1 MTPKQI
7 DLVHESLPAIRALR
21 DRATARAG
29 EQVVVLDR
37 TPGRL
42 FAGADMGR
50 QGAVLINAVA
60 TAVQALRS
68 GDCESAAA
76 ALSQYHLCYGVGTH
90 HFRSAGAALVRA
102 LEQELGSALSAE
114 LGHAWAAAC
123 EWVGRVILE
132 ASHPMAA

>member
-7 DLVHESLPAIRALR
+7 DLVQESLPAIRALR
-21 DRATARAG
+21 DCASARFG

-68 GDCESAAA
+68 GDYGSTAA

-102 LEQELGSALSAE
+102 LEQELGASFTAE
-114 LGHAWAAAC
+114 LAHAWAAAC
-123 EWVGRVILE
+123 EWVGRVIRTE
-132 ASHPMAA
+132 SHPMAA